1 MTQSLHMIGK
11 YIKFS
16 YLLFRQTMRAIGAQ
30 KLCDVA
36 NVGSDYD
43 VIGIDEG
50 QFFPDVRFKLLC
62 WWIFAYLYI
71 FIGYW
76 VCREILERGKSCYY
90 ICTWWDLS

>member
-1 MTQSLHMIGK
+1 MIGK

-62 WWIFAYLYI
+62 W
-71 FIGYW
+71 
-76 VCREILERGKSCYY
+76 
-90 ICTWWDLS
+90 